1 MNLRLS
7 VRIVIYRYG
16 NKLMQASLKMRRL
29 ADEYVFPCCTNTEAV
44 DAITALSILKT
55 NMLL

>member
-7 VRIVIYRYG
+7 VRIVICRYG
-16 NKLMQASLKMRRL
+16 NKLMPDSLKMRRL
-29 ADEYVFPCCTNTEAV
+29 AHEYVFPCCTNAEAV

>member
-7 VRIVIYRYG
+7 VRIVICRYG

-29 ADEYVFPCCTNTEAV
+29 AHEYVFPCCTNAEAV